1 MFKRSIAWRL
11 VLVVGAAITCIL
23 ATSGGMLTQ
32 SIGARV
38 GALKQANMQHLV
50 HSALIMVKAYN
61 RELEDRAKNLSALFG
76 ETFAGPFELDATQEM
91 LVEGQRLPLLTQG
104 GKPLAGDHH
113 AVDRFAALT
122 GGNATIFV
130 KRGEDFV
137 RVVTS
142 VKKQDGS
149 RAVGTLLDRASPAY
163 ARVIRGEAF
172 TGKVNLFG
180 RQFVT
185 NYTPIK
191 DSAGQIIGIRYI
203 GIGFDE
209 SLQSLK
215 DGLGALAIGQN
226 GYIFALDAA
235 AGDRRGAF
243 VLHPAL
249 AGRNLDQ
256 ESGGQFVAHLL
267 QQGGGELVH
276 QGPQQGRSGPV
287 SGEWVTYFETIPEL
301 NWIVAATV
309 PAEELSEV
317 NRWLVRLMLAM
328 TVLIIACAALV
339 LVLAVRRLVG
349 APLAQA
355 VVELEHIAAGD
366 YSRAIKV
373 TRDDEAGQLQRAL
386 QRMQQQVREVLVELT
401 RTAGELAGA
410 AGQTS
415 AASARVAQG
424 SAEQSH
430 AAAQI
435 ASTIEELTVSVDRLA
450 ENAEEAKS
458 LSESSYRT
466 SEEGAQVIAQA
477 GMEMQ
482 GISSSVSGAA
492 SDLDQLGEMS
502 GQISTVLAVIEDIAK
517 QTNLLALNAA
527 IEAARAG
534 EQGRGFAVVADEVRS
549 LAGRTTTSA
558 REISVTIADIQQSTQ
573 RAVGSM
579 QAGVQRVEQGAALST
594 HAGESI
600 QSIRDGSQRVMEV
613 FSGISLM
620 LKEQAQASNDVA
632 ENVERIAA
640 MTETNTQSVRQVAEA
655 ARELEIMADSL
666 KRLVASFRI

>member
-1 MFKRSIAWRL
+1 
-11 VLVVGAAITCIL
+11 
-23 ATSGGMLTQ
+23 
-32 SIGARV
+32 
-38 GALKQANMQHLV
+38 
-50 HSALIMVKAYN
+50 
-61 RELEDRAKNLSALFG
+61 
-76 ETFAGPFELDATQEM
+76 
-91 LVEGQRLPLLTQG
+91 
-104 GKPLAGDHH
+104 
-113 AVDRFAALT
+113 
-122 GGNATIFV
+122 
-130 KRGEDFV
+130 
-137 RVVTS
+137 
-142 VKKQDGS
+142 
-149 RAVGTLLDRASPAY
+149 
-163 ARVIRGEAF
+163 
-172 TGKVNLFG
+172 
-180 RQFVT
+180 
-185 NYTPIK
+185 
-191 DSAGQIIGIRYI
+191 
-203 GIGFDE
+203 
-209 SLQSLK
+209 
-215 DGLGALAIGQN
+215 
-226 GYIFALDAA
+226 
-235 AGDRRGAF
+235 
-243 VLHPAL
+243 
-249 AGRNLDQ
+249 
-256 ESGGQFVAHLL
+256 
-267 QQGGGELVH
+267 
-276 QGPQQGRSGPV
+276 
-287 SGEWVTYFETIPEL
+287 
-301 NWIVAATV
+301 
-309 PAEELSEV
+309 
-317 NRWLVRLMLAM
+317 
-328 TVLIIACAALV
+328 
-339 LVLAVRRLVG
+339 
-349 APLAQA
+349 
-355 VVELEHIAAGD
+355 
-366 YSRAIKV
+366 
-373 TRDDEAGQLQRAL
+373 
-386 QRMQQQVREVLVELT
+386 MQQQVREVLVELT